1 MSDALGY
8 DGKVVV
14 ITGAASGMGASA
26 AHLLV
31 ELGAQVH
38 ALDIGN
44 VTAPVEQSIKTDM
57 KNRGSI
63 DAAIAK
69 LPGDID
75 VLFNCAGVP
84 HPPASWLDTM
94 MINFVG
100 LRHLTDALIPR
111 IRSGGAIGSIASTAG
126 MAYKSNLERVR
137 TFLALET
144 FEAGEAWL
152 REEPDLNADPY
163 GFSKQCI
170 IVYTQSMAG
179 ELARR
184 GVRINCISPSPTASD
199 FMSKLTKEI
208 PEEAVKPFFPSNGRY
223 AEPDEMGRALVMMG
237 SDLACFV
244 SGVNLP
250 VDYGYS
256 AEVAMGQ
263 RDNLMGIS

>member
-1 MSDALGY
+1 MKNALGY
-8 DGKVVV
+8 EGKIVVM
-14 ITGAASGMGASA
+14 TGAASGMGAAA

-31 ELGAQVH
+31 TLGAEVH
-38 ALDIGN
+38 ALDIGD
-44 VTAPVEQSIKTDM
+44 VTAPVHRSMRTDM
-57 KNRGSI
+57 KSQASI
-63 DAAIAK
+63 DAAIAE
-69 LPGDID
+69 LPAEID

-84 HPPASWLDTM
+84 HPPASALDTV

-111 IRSGGAIGSIASTAG
+111 LREGGSIASIASTAG
-126 MAYKSNLERVR
+126 MAYKSNLDVVR
-137 TFLALET
+137 TFLALES
-144 FEAGEAWL
+144 FEAGAAWL
-152 REEPDLNADPY
+152 EGSPDLKADPY

-170 IVYTQSMAG
+170 IVYTQTLAG
-179 ELARR
+179 ELAKR
-184 GVRINCISPSPTASD
+184 GIRINCISPSPTASD

-208 PEEAVKPFFPSNGRY
+208 PEEAITPFFPSNGRF

-250 VDYGYS
+250 VDFGYC

-263 RDNLMGIS
+263 RDNLMNIT

>member
-1 MSDALGY
+1 MKDVLGY
-8 DGKVVV
+8 EGKTVV
-14 ITGAASGMGASA
+14 ITGAASGMGAAA
-26 AHLLV
+26 AHMLV
-31 ELGAQVH
+31 DLGASVH
-38 ALDIGN
+38 ALDIGD
-44 VTAPVEQSIKTDM
+44 VSAPVQQSIKTDM
-57 KNRGSI
+57 KNKASI
-63 DAAIAK
+63 DAALSA
-69 LPGDID
+69 LPEKID

-84 HPPASWLDTM
+84 HPPASWHDTV

-100 LRHLTDALIPR
+100 LRHLTDELIPR
-111 IRSGGAIGSIASTAG
+111 IRKGGVIGSIASTAG
-126 MAYKSNLERVR
+126 MAYKSNLEIVR
-137 TFLALET
+137 SCLALET
-144 FEAGEAWL
+144 FDAAEAWL
-152 REEPDLNADPY
+152 QKEPDLKADPY

-184 GVRINCISPSPTASD
+184 EIRINCISPSPTQSD

-208 PEEAVKPFFPSNGRY
+208 PEEAITPFFPSNGRF

-250 VDYGYS
+250 VDFGYC